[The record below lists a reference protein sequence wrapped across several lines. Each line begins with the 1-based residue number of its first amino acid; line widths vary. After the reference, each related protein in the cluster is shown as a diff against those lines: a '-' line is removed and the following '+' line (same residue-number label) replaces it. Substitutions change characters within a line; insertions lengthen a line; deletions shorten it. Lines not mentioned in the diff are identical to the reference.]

1 MSFELQPPA
10 SAAGGPSSGALAP
23 AFRALRIV
31 VIHHH
36 RELPVDG
43 GGHLI
48 ADFCDVWRAEGHE
61 VVHVVG
67 LDRHVPGDVAIV
79 HVDLSLVP
87 RGYRDLARRYPAALN
102 ASLGD
107 IRKRRVSEAARL
119 PSGTG
124 PVVVKANLNHRG
136 APEIARSS
144 RLRSLGIRAARAVV
158 QRVAGVGADYPVFPS
173 IAAVPAILRYNPAFV
188 VEPFIPERRGDGF
201 VLRQSYFL
209 GDRVISWLVPSA
221 VPFIHSSRD
230 EDDTEI
236 ATPAEILAARTALG
250 LDYGKI
256 DYVEFEGRPV
266 ILDVAKTIGDRGTT
280 PETIAR
286 LAPGIAAYAT
296 ARGPLAPPPA
306 AFDMPCGPVRPL
318 VMPKG
323 APERPLR

>member
-1 MSFELQPPA
+1 MLFEVQPPA
-10 SAAGGPSSGALAP
+10 SAGGGLTSVARAP
-23 AFRALRIV
+23 VLRALRIV

-36 RELPVDG
+36 RELRAEG

-48 ADFCDVWRAEGHE
+48 ADFCDVWRADGHE
-61 VVHVVG
+61 VVHVRG
-67 LDRHVPGDVAIV
+67 PDRHVPGDVALV
-79 HVDLSLVP
+79 HVDLSVVP
-87 RGYRDLARRYPAALN
+87 RKYLALARRYPAAIN
-102 ASLGD
+102 AGLAD
-107 IRKRRVSEAARL
+107 IRKRRVSDAARL
-119 PSGTG
+119 PLGAG
-124 PVVVKANLNHRG
+124 PVVVKANLNYRG

-144 RLRSLGIRAARAVV
+144 RPRSIGMRAVRRV
-158 QRVAGVGADYPVFPS
+158 VRRVAGVEADYPVFPS
-173 IAAVPAILRYNPAFV
+173 IAAVPAVLRYNPAFV

-209 GDRVISWLVPSA
+209 GDRVMSWLVPSA
-221 VPFIHSSRD
+221 VPFIHASRD

-236 ATPAEILAARTALG
+236 ATPAEILAKRSALG

-280 PETIAR
+280 PATIAR

-296 ARGPLAPPPA
+296 ARGLLAPPPA
-306 AFDMPCGPVRPL
+306 AFDMPCGPVQPL

-323 APERPLR
+323 GA